1 MVLFCRFTTSELTC
15 QDGVPACLTES
26 MVRANGQEQQ
36 KAAGILLYFWW
47 NIWKEHMRDHVQQN
61 EFHVATT
68 TKEEIDP
75 FLDG

>member
-1 MVLFCRFTTSELTC
+1 
-15 QDGVPACLTES
+15 

-47 NIWKEHMRDHVQQN
+47 NIWKEHMCDHVQQN